1 MKPWKKWEICQNYS
15 LGIQTPNPAMTLKTP
30 FELLIECGGC
40 GLENLIPGFVS
51 GVPAICNQCREN
63 MLAYDLPQTHQG
75 HTCDSCGRAYLLKTE
90 TEFVD
95 GESECQCGS
104 RDFTELDLKDFAD
117 QTAQPKTSKPDDDD
131 PDFDWCRPAPDDS
144 PQDDFNEIFDDNPG
158 F

>member
-1 MKPWKKWEICQNYS
+1 
-15 LGIQTPNPAMTLKTP
+15 MTLKTP

-40 GLENLIPGFVS
+40 GLENMIPGFTS
-51 GVPAICNQCREN
+51 GTTAICNQCREN
-63 MLAYDLPQTHQG
+63 MLSYNLPLTHQG
-75 HTCDSCGRAYLLKTE
+75 HTCDSCGRAYVLKTE

-104 RDFTELDLKDFAD
+104 RNFTELGLKDFAGESAKS
-117 QTAQPKTSKPDDDD
+117 QKSEPGDDD
-131 PDFDWCRPAPDDS
+131 PDFDWCRPAPEDS

>member
-1 MKPWKKWEICQNYS
+1 
-15 LGIQTPNPAMTLKTP
+15 MTLKTP

-40 GLENLIPGFVS
+40 GLENMIPGFIS
-51 GVPAICNQCREN
+51 GAPAICNQCREN
-63 MLAYDLPQTHQG
+63 MLAYDLTQTHQG

-117 QTAQPKTSKPDDDD
+117 QTAEPQRSVSDNADDA
-131 PDFDWCRPAPDDS
+131 PDFDWCRPVSDNSTKEDY
-144 PQDDFNEIFDDNPG
+144 NEIFDDNPG
-158 F
+158 FQ

>member
-1 MKPWKKWEICQNYS
+1 MK
-15 LGIQTPNPAMTLKTP
+15 LKTP
-30 FELLIECGGC
+30 FELLIECEGC
-40 GLENLIPGFVS
+40 GLENLIPEFTPE
-51 GVPAICNQCREN
+51 VPAVCNQCREN
-63 MLAYDLPQTHQG
+63 MLAYDLQQTHQG

-104 RDFTELDLKDFAD
+104 RDFTE
-117 QTAQPKTSKPDDDD
+117 SSESDDAD